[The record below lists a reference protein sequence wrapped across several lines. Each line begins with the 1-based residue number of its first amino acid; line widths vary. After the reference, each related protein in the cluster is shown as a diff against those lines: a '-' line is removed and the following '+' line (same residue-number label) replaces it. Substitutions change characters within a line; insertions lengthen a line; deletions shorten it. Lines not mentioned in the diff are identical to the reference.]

1 VTKDLSWEEAARLV
15 LQDANGALRC
25 VEIAEQ
31 VSSRGLKKSVG
42 ANPAAS
48 VAAILSKSL
57 SDEDS
62 PFLRVGRGEY
72 TLKASSAQPAAAE
85 APVPTTQEETS
96 ETGALRAFGMYW
108 KRDAVIWR
116 GRPKL
121 LGRQG
126 PAATRVNFA
135 NQIGVYLLH
144 DRDRVL
150 YVGRATD
157 ALVARLLAHTTDR
170 LGGRWDRFSW
180 FGLRNVGPDGEL
192 VDSTVPWDQ
201 MVVIETLEALLIE
214 SLEPPLNRRRGDNF
228 SGVEYLQMIDPEIE
242 RLQQKRVIDQLS
254 RSIAGGDT
262 EMV

>member
-1 VTKDLSWEEAARLV
+1 MTREMSWEEAIQIV
-15 LQDANGALRC
+15 LREAAGTLRC
-25 VEIAEQ
+25 PEIADR
-31 VSSRGLKKSVG
+31 VSARGLKKGLG
-42 ANPAAS
+42 ATPAAS

-57 SDEDS
+57 SDGDS
-62 PFLRVGRGEY
+62 PFLRIGRGEY
-72 TLKASSAQPAAAE
+72 TLREHAQEQSVSEVVSPSAE
-85 APVPTTQEETS
+85 EETS

-108 KRDAVIWR
+108 KREDVLWR
-116 GRPKL
+116 GKPKL

-126 PAATRVNFA
+126 LAATRVNFA

-144 DRDRVL
+144 DRDRVI

-157 ALVARLLAHTTDR
+157 ALVTRLLAHTVDR

-180 FGLRNVGPDGEL
+180 FGLHSVGPDGTL
-192 VDSTVPWDQ
+192 VDSPVPWDQ

-228 SGVEYLQMIDPEIE
+228 SGVEYLQALDPEIE

-254 RSIAGGDT
+254 RSIISG
-262 EMV
+262 E